1 MFGAWQAGAWRSL
14 ASRFKPDLVVGA
26 SVGSLNG
33 YAIAA
38 GWSASD
44 LCAWWQRP
52 DVAGFEHLPKAIRL
66 LMDARPLE
74 IEYAVVLVDLLRM
87 KPHTVTGSVIQAEHL
102 LASCAVPGAALPRR
116 IEGRWYL
123 DGGLLNPLPVW
134 AAVELGATHIVALN
148 ALPDVP
154 SALLKP
160 LVKGFRACFGHRP
173 PAIGRQSDD
182 PSSQSPSRLAPRRV
196 LLEADQHRALDR
208 AGSRRCRQSRDHNYL
223 GITASQKGWQE
234 AAEKEML
241 DAIAVNPDYADAH
254 FNLAVVYATN
264 QPPAKEQAKLHY
276 VKATSLGAEPDPA
289 LEKLL
294 ALGFSNQGAAV

>member
-14 ASRFKPDLVVGA
+14 APRFKPDLVVGA

-38 GWSASD
+38 GWSPAD
-44 LCAWWQRP
+44 LCAWWQRS
-52 DVAGFEHLPKAIRL
+52 DVARFEHLPKAIRL

-87 KPHTVTGSVIQAEHL
+87 KPHTVTGSMIQAEHL

-116 IEGRWYL
+116 IGGRWYL

-173 PAIGRQSDD
+173 PL
-182 PSSQSPSRLAPRRV
+182 PSGVNLTILTPSRPLGSLR
-196 LLEADQHRALDR
+196 DALHWKQTTIER
-208 AGSRRCRQSRDHNYL
+208 W
-223 GITASQKGWQE
+223 IE
-234 AAEKEML
+234 
-241 DAIAVNPDYADAH
+241 
-254 FNLAVVYATN
+254 
-264 QPPAKEQAKLHY
+264 
-276 VKATSLGAEPDPA
+276 
-289 LEKLL
+289 
-294 ALGFSNQGAAV
+294 QGAADAANLAIAAS

>member
-14 ASRFKPDLVVGA
+14 APRFKPDLVVGA

-38 GWSASD
+38 GWSPAD
-44 LCAWWQRP
+44 LCAWWQRS
-52 DVAGFEHLPKAIRL
+52 DVARFEHLPKAIRL

-116 IEGRWYL
+116 IGGRWYL

-173 PAIGRQSDD
+173 PL
-182 PSSQSPSRLAPRRV
+182 PSGVNLTILAPGRPLGSLRDAFYWKQTNI
-196 LLEADQHRALDR
+196 ERWIEQGTAD
-208 AGSRRCRQSRDHNYL
+208 
-223 GITASQKGWQE
+223 
-234 AAEKEML
+234 AANL
-241 DAIAVNPDYADAH
+241 AIAA
-254 FNLAVVYATN
+254 
-264 QPPAKEQAKLHY
+264 
-276 VKATSLGAEPDPA
+276 S
-289 LEKLL
+289 
-294 ALGFSNQGAAV
+294 

>member
-14 ASRFKPDLVVGA
+14 APRFKPDLVVGA

-44 LCAWWQRP
+44 LCAWWLRP
-52 DVAGFEHLPKAIRL
+52 DMAGFKHLPKAIRL

-102 LASCAVPGAALPRR
+102 LASCAVPGAAPPRR
-116 IEGRWYL
+116 IGGRWYL

-134 AAVELGATHIVALN
+134 AAVELGATHILALN
-148 ALPDVP
+148 ALPDFP
-154 SALLKP
+154 STLLKP

-173 PAIGRQSDD
+173 PL
-182 PSSQSPSRLAPRRV
+182 PSGVNLTILAPSRQL
-196 LLEADQHRALDR
+196 
-208 AGSRRCRQSRDHNYL
+208 GSLRDAFHW
-223 GITASQKGWQE
+223 KR
-234 AAEKEML
+234 
-241 DAIAVNPDYADAH
+241 
-254 FNLAVVYATN
+254 TN
-264 QPPAKEQAKLHY
+264 IERWI
-276 VKATSLGAEPDPA
+276 E
-289 LEKLL
+289 
-294 ALGFSNQGAAV
+294 QGAADAAGLAIAAPPHKRSPD

>member
-14 ASRFKPDLVVGA
+14 APRFKPDLVVGA

-44 LCAWWQRP
+44 LCAWWQRS

-134 AAVELGATHIVALN
+134 AAVELGATRIVALN

-154 SALLKP
+154 LALLKP

-173 PAIGRQSDD
+173 PL
-182 PSSQSPSRLAPRRV
+182 PSGVNLTILAPSRPLGS
-196 LLEADQHRALDR
+196 LHDALYWK
-208 AGSRRCRQSRDHNYL
+208 Q
-223 GITASQKGWQE
+223 
-234 AAEKEML
+234 
-241 DAIAVNPDYADAH
+241 
-254 FNLAVVYATN
+254 TN
-264 QPPAKEQAKLHY
+264 IERWI
-276 VKATSLGAEPDPA
+276 E
-289 LEKLL
+289 
-294 ALGFSNQGAAV
+294 QGAADAANLGIAPD